1 MLWCVWSSPRR
12 EYMLG
17 VSQILMNYRLQDLS
31 HDSLLINCIN
41 TKQFLFAFLQK
52 LSGLSL
58 FGALSDHASH
68 PADVTSNVTIGLN
81 RVISA
86 TAYFGTM
93 EQRYIYIFL
102 KQTSPI
108 LNSSS
113 LFRQSCFWVTQ
124 SKGASMQG
132 KSNYKLLIPWSRK
145 CSGTAG

>member
-1 MLWCVWSSPRR
+1 MLWYVWSSPRR

-52 LSGLSL
+52 LSGPSL

-68 PADVTSNVTIGLN
+68 PADVTSNVTICLN

-93 EQRYIYIFL
+93 EQTFFIFFFFIFKN
-102 KQTSPI
+102 KQVHYWTHLVCSVKAA
-108 LNSSS
+108 SGS
-113 LFRQSCFWVTQ
+113 LCCTLR
-124 SKGASMQG
+124 
-132 KSNYKLLIPWSRK
+132 P
-145 CSGTAG
+145 TAHTEQMCQHAG

>member
-1 MLWCVWSSPRR
+1 MLWYVWSSPRR

-17 VSQILMNYRLQDLS
+17 VLKSWWITGCRLS

-41 TKQFLFAFLQK
+41 TKQFPFAFLQK
-52 LSGLSL
+52 LSGPSL
-58 FGALSDHASH
+58 FGALSDHTSH
-68 PADVTSNVTIGLN
+68 PADVTSNVTICLN

-93 EQRYIYIFL
+93 EQTFKKTKQ

-113 LFRQSCFWVTQ
+113 LFSQSCFWVT
-124 SKGASMQG
+124 
-132 KSNYKLLIPWSRK
+132 LLYIATYSSHRAKVPACWVTVTIK
-145 CSGTAG
+145 C